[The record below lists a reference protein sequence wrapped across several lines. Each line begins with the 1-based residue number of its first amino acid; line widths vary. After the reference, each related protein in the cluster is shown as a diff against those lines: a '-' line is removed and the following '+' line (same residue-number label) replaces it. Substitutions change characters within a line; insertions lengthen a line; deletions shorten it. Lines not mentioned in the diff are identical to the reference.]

1 MKSPT
6 IVINAY
12 NRPRSIHRLLSSLKL
27 ADIAQGTNLV
37 FSLEFD
43 SHPEVLSQVNEFSWD
58 YGKKEIIQQE
68 HKLGLIGH
76 FLFCGGLTKRFGT
89 IVYLEDDLF
98 VGKSFYKYSLHV
110 LKHYGEEGNLAGF
123 SLNAL
128 WFNGYLHMPFHAIDD
143 GNACFFLQ
151 VPWFQGQI
159 YTLKQWSHFEDWY
172 THKVGIKADLLIHE
186 LFRNYKL
193 RDDWFPIKTQY
204 LIETNKYYCFPR
216 VAHCVNFGDVGVHF
230 RKTTNFFQ
238 TELSVGEVIPDLI
251 PFDESLAVYDSFYEL
266 LPKKLNLRTSHLKTY
281 DFELDL
287 NGTKDLSRIKSEYVI
302 TSVKPEQY
310 ELSYGL
316 EMRPQE
322 LNIIYQIEGDHFY
335 LAKTDQLKKDRNKQ
349 KRLRD
354 KLSYHYRFKLSKVQ
368 QLRLVLFRM
377 FKSWYR

>member
-1 MKSPT
+1 MNSPT

-12 NRPRSIHRLLSSLKL
+12 NRPESLQRLLSSLKL

-43 SHPEVLSQVNEFSWD
+43 PHPEVLSQVNEFSWD
-58 YGKKEIIQQE
+58 YGKKEIIQQKK
-68 HKLGLIGH
+68 KLGLIGH
-76 FLFCGGLTKRFGT
+76 FLFCGGLTKRFGA

-98 VGKSFYKYSLHV
+98 VGKSFYTYSLHV
-110 LKHYGEEGNLAGF
+110 LKHYGVEENLAGF

-159 YTLKQWSHFEDWY
+159 YTLKQWSHFEEWY
-172 THKVGIKADLLIHE
+172 NHKASIEEDLLIHE

-193 RDDWFPIKTQY
+193 RDDWFPIKTRY

-216 VAHCVNFGDVGVHF
+216 IAHCVNFGDVGVHF

-238 TELSVGEVIPDLI
+238 TELSVGQVIPNLI

-266 LPKKLNLRTSHLKTY
+266 LPEKLNLHTSHLKAY

-287 NGTKDLSRIKSEYVI
+287 NGTKDLSRIKSDYVI

-322 LNIIYQIEGDHFY
+322 LNIIYQIEGNHFY
-335 LAKTDQLKKDRNKQ
+335 LVKTDQLKKDRNKQ

-354 KLSYHYRFKLSKVQ
+354 KLNYHYRFKLSKVQ